1 MLQNINLN
9 DQLKI
14 YNILSYL
21 LFVSSHVSIGHN
33 VQKGK
38 PQPQQEEGSLWNGV
52 LLCTETYTQ
61 ASSGQVVSVSEI
73 FTSA

>member
-1 MLQNINLN
+1 MLQNISLN
-9 DQLKI
+9 DELKI
-14 YNILSYL
+14 RNILCYL
-21 LFVSSHVSIGHN
+21 FILSSCVSIGHN

-52 LLCTETYTQ
+52 LLCMETYTQ

>member
-1 MLQNINLN
+1 MLQNISLN
-9 DQLKI
+9 DELKI
-14 YNILSYL
+14 RN
-21 LFVSSHVSIGHN
+21 VHN

-61 ASSGQVVSVSEI
+61 ASSGQVVSVRYSLQRN
-73 FTSA
+73 